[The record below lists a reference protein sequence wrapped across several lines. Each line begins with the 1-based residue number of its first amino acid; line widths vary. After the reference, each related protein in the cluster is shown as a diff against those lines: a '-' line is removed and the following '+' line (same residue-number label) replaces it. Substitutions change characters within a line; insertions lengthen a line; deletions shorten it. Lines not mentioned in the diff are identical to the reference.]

1 MVHSSYIYIYIYI
14 KGNVKVSNQT
24 WAFKKTKEKKK
35 KKKVGTKKVSNGE
48 FCGFTLVI
56 EQIKVLLLK
65 TYWLF
70 IYIYIYIEN
79 LSKIQIPVNLS
90 QDGTRQFSV
99 PILLYDIFH

>member
-1 MVHSSYIYIYIYI
+1 MVHSSYIYIYI

-24 WAFKKTKEKKK
+24 WAFKKTKEKKKK

-70 IYIYIYIEN
+70 IYRKFKQN
-79 LSKIQIPVNLS
+79 PNTS
-90 QDGTRQFSV
+90 QFEPRWYKA
-99 PILLYDIFH
+99 I